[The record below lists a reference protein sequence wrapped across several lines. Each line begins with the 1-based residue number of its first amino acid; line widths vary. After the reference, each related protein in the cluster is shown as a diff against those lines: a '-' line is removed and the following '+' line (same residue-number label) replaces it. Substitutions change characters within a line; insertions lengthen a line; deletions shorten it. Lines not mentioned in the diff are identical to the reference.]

1 MEVLNQESKE
11 KIENAENKQRRNS
24 FSKEFLSIENIPT
37 DENNGIIQS
46 SRNLNYLIKMEEK
59 ILGKQQDSCPTVLY
73 EKIKR
78 QSTYKGLKSP
88 MLKIFADLKE
98 MKNINITIDKDEEK
112 KSDNNDNINL
122 DDYLQIRKMP
132 KISEEDFQLL
142 KEQITVDDSLENI
155 YNDVMNFNCKGINEI
170 NYHLSVG
177 CLMPLS
183 SLIESSFNNDMLYIE
198 DMNNKYNL
206 FKQYIYNY
214 RPIKGDGNCF
224 YRAVIFRYFE
234 IIILNGK
241 TDLLKNIIND
251 MQISFNSNE
260 VKSRTRIKVDT
271 ILNGNL
277 VLKILLIIL
286 DLMEEKRI
294 SDAHFFYVKS
304 IIICPSF
311 DYGLILYFRYIFY
324 AYIKKNEN
332 KLYLPNFP
340 IKIGN
345 LLPSKYET
353 EKGEFLFNKFYYC
366 YLLSIFTDAEK
377 IIVYLTPFVLGIN
390 LDIIIFDDN
399 EDEVIKNI
407 NFTGRPEY
415 NFNDDKMFVLN
426 IKGHYEL
433 LYSEKDN
440 NKYKSIF
447 KKYIC
452 NYIPNIL
459 VEENM
464 VINEKTKTLETP
476 NDIYF
481 NEKDNEN
488 GKEDEQEKN
497 NGNNISSYK
506 YMTPSTNKY
515 NSYFKNINYITRTTA
530 KNQPNNNHSKTAYS
544 VKSLKNKTR
553 LSVNGKES
561 SNNNSYKNNENQ
573 NQNNKITYSFSNAN
587 KSNDQNNKIIF
598 LNHRKS
604 DYSQNDKN
612 KMKFI
617 NTTAKKPEKNLG
629 TIREESNYANTT
641 YKNSNG
647 SSVKYTV
654 PKRNIISSPSN
665 KYSVQN
671 KSNII
676 PNNTR
681 YTVQNKTISKIN
693 TNNNIKNNSIN
704 RYSTPNQ
711 NMDEDFNINIDED
724 AGFKSNVK
732 EPINIKSM
740 NLAKKINEEVTK
752 EQEINKNVNNEN
764 KPNNNNKLL
773 SRILMSPKKNET
785 NEESKSNDYCENKC
799 RYCSVK
805 YSCGNENEL
814 LPNICY
820 DCLKEEIINQVY
832 PCYLSYIEN
841 FANNCNVMDYKEYF
855 NIFIQNEI
863 TICGINISIKEA
875 ITELYIKNNNKA
887 KKPKNEMIEMNSLF
901 KEIKKRFC
909 IVCSNELDN
918 NIYIIPCG
926 CNFCSIE
933 HIKKYFHLKNKLKD
947 TLFYVCQC
955 SHQYSFSDLYN
966 LGLFFDD
973 YRLVSLRNDVID
985 ILNEHLSKKCCF
997 CNRSFNTDDIVKIR
1011 YRDFEKNI
1019 QGNIILGDC
1028 NTFKHYSCKSC
1039 FYKYNRREKEFF
1051 CNVCDINH
1059 LYFPR

>member
-11 KIENAENKQRRNS
+11 KIKNSENKPRRNS
-24 FSKEFLSIENIPT
+24 FSKEFLSIENIPA
-37 DENNGIIQS
+37 DDNNGIIQS

-59 ILGKQQDSCPTVLY
+59 ILGKQKDTCPTVLY

-88 MLKIFADLKE
+88 MYKIFADLKE
-98 MKNINITIDKDEEK
+98 MKNTNITIDKDEEK

-132 KISEEDFQLL
+132 KISEDDFQLL

-155 YNDVMNFNCKGINEI
+155 YNDVMSFNCRGINEI
-170 NYHLSVG
+170 NYHANVG

-260 VKSRTRIKVDT
+260 VKSRIRIKVDT
-271 ILNGNL
+271 ILNCNF

-294 SDAHFFYVKS
+294 SDAHYFYVKS

-415 NFNDDKMFVLN
+415 NFKDDKMFVLN

-447 KKYIC
+447 KQYIC

-488 GKEDEQEKN
+488 ENGGNDVMEQDKN
-497 NGNNISSYK
+497 KTNNISSYK

-515 NSYFKNINYITRTTA
+515 NSHFKNLKYFTKTTT
-530 KNQPNNNHSKTAYS
+530 KNHPTNNHSKTAYS
-544 VKSLKNKTR
+544 VKSLKTKTR
-553 LSVNGKES
+553 LSANSKES
-561 SNNNSYKNNENQ
+561 TNNNGSKNNENQ
-573 NQNNKITYSFSNAN
+573 NMNNKITYAFSN
-587 KSNDQNNKIIF
+587 KSNGQNNKIIF
-598 LNHRKS
+598 LNQRKS
-604 DYSQNDKN
+604 DFPQVDKN

-617 NTTAKKPEKNLG
+617 NTTVKKPEKSLG
-629 TIREESNYANTT
+629 TIREESNNNNTN

-647 SSVKYTV
+647 TSKIYTV
-654 PKRNIISSPSN
+654 PKRNTIESPSS

-671 KSNII
+671 KSNNI
-676 PNNTR
+676 PNHPR
-681 YTVQNKTISKIN
+681 YSVQNKTISKIN
-693 TNNNIKNNSIN
+693 NNNNIKNTIST
-704 RYSTPNQ
+704 RYSTPGQ
-711 NMDEDFNINIDED
+711 NMNENFSINIDED
-724 AGFKSNVK
+724 ADQKPNIK
-732 EPINIKSM
+732 ESINIKSM

-752 EQEINKNVNNEN
+752 EQETNKNVNNE
-764 KPNNNNKLL
+764 NNNKLL
-773 SRILMSPKKNET
+773 SRILMSPKKNDT
-785 NEESKSNDYCENKC
+785 NEESKTNDYSENKC
-799 RYCSVK
+799 RYCSMK
-805 YSCGNENEL
+805 YSYGNDNEL

-820 DCLKEEIINQVY
+820 DCLRDEIINQVY
-832 PCYLSYIEN
+832 PCYLSYIDN
-841 FANNCNVMDYKEYF
+841 FAKNCNFMDYKEYF

-863 TICGINISIKEA
+863 TICGINISIKDA
-875 ITELYIKNNNKA
+875 VTELYIKNNNNE
-887 KKPKNEMIEMNSLF
+887 KKPKNEMVEMDSIF
-901 KEIKKRFC
+901 REIKKRFC
-909 IVCSNELDN
+909 IICSNELDN
-918 NIYIIPCG
+918 KVYIIPCG
-926 CNFCSIE
+926 CNFCSLE
-933 HIKKYFHLKNKLKD
+933 HIKKYFHLKNKLKEK
-947 TLFYVCQC
+947 LFYVCQC
-955 SHQYSFSDLYN
+955 SHEYSFSDLYN

-973 YRLVSLRNDVID
+973 FKLASLRNDVID
-985 ILNEHLSKKCCF
+985 ILNEHLSRKCCF
-997 CNRSFNTDDIVKIR
+997 CNRTFNSNDIIKIK
-1011 YRDFEKNI
+1011 YMDFDKNI
-1019 QGNIILGDC
+1019 QDNIILGDC
-1028 NTFKHYSCKSC
+1028 NIFKHYSCRNC
-1039 FYKYNRREKEFF
+1039 YYKYNRREKEFF
-1051 CNVCDINH
+1051 CNVCAISH
-1059 LYFPR
+1059 LCTPS

>member
-11 KIENAENKQRRNS
+11 KIKNSENKPRRNS
-24 FSKEFLSIENIPT
+24 FSKEFLSIENIPA
-37 DENNGIIQS
+37 DDNNGIIQS
-46 SRNLNYLIKMEEK
+46 SRNLNYLLKMEEK
-59 ILGKQQDSCPTVLY
+59 ILGKQKDTCPTVLY

-78 QSTYKGLKSP
+78 QSTFKGLKSP
-88 MLKIFADLKE
+88 MYKIFADLKE
-98 MKNINITIDKDEEK
+98 MKNTNITIDKDEEK
-112 KSDNNDNINL
+112 KSNNNDNINL

-132 KISEEDFQLL
+132 KISEDDFQLL

-155 YNDVMNFNCKGINEI
+155 YNDVMSFNCRGINEI
-170 NYHLSVG
+170 NYHANVG

-224 YRAVIFRYFE
+224 YRAIIFRYFE

-260 VKSRTRIKVDT
+260 VKSRIRIKVDT
-271 ILNGNL
+271 ILNCNF

-294 SDAHFFYVKS
+294 SDAHYFYVKS

-407 NFTGRPEY
+407 NFTGTPEY
-415 NFNDDKMFVLN
+415 NFKDDKMFVLN

-447 KKYIC
+447 KQYIC

-464 VINEKTKTLETP
+464 VINEKTKILETP

-488 GKEDEQEKN
+488 ENGGNDVMEQDKN
-497 NGNNISSYK
+497 KTNNISSYK

-515 NSYFKNINYITRTTA
+515 NSHFKNLKYFTKTTT
-530 KNQPNNNHSKTAYS
+530 KNHPTNNHSKTAYS
-544 VKSLKNKTR
+544 VKSLKTKTR
-553 LSVNGKES
+553 LSANSKES
-561 SNNNSYKNNENQ
+561 TNNNGSKNNENQ
-573 NQNNKITYSFSNAN
+573 NMNNKITYAFSN
-587 KSNDQNNKIIF
+587 KSNGQNNKIIF
-598 LNHRKS
+598 LNQRKS
-604 DYSQNDKN
+604 DFPQVDKN

-617 NTTAKKPEKNLG
+617 NTTVKKPEKKFGHN
-629 TIREESNYANTT
+629 
-641 YKNSNG
+641 
-647 SSVKYTV
+647 
-654 PKRNIISSPSN
+654 
-665 KYSVQN
+665 
-671 KSNII
+671 
-676 PNNTR
+676 
-681 YTVQNKTISKIN
+681 
-693 TNNNIKNNSIN
+693 
-704 RYSTPNQ
+704 
-711 NMDEDFNINIDED
+711 
-724 AGFKSNVK
+724 
-732 EPINIKSM
+732 
-740 NLAKKINEEVTK
+740 
-752 EQEINKNVNNEN
+752 
-764 KPNNNNKLL
+764 
-773 SRILMSPKKNET
+773 
-785 NEESKSNDYCENKC
+785 
-799 RYCSVK
+799 
-805 YSCGNENEL
+805 
-814 LPNICY
+814 
-820 DCLKEEIINQVY
+820 
-832 PCYLSYIEN
+832 
-841 FANNCNVMDYKEYF
+841 
-855 NIFIQNEI
+855 
-863 TICGINISIKEA
+863 
-875 ITELYIKNNNKA
+875 
-887 KKPKNEMIEMNSLF
+887 
-901 KEIKKRFC
+901 
-909 IVCSNELDN
+909 
-918 NIYIIPCG
+918 
-926 CNFCSIE
+926 
-933 HIKKYFHLKNKLKD
+933 
-947 TLFYVCQC
+947 
-955 SHQYSFSDLYN
+955 
-966 LGLFFDD
+966 
-973 YRLVSLRNDVID
+973 
-985 ILNEHLSKKCCF
+985 
-997 CNRSFNTDDIVKIR
+997 
-1011 YRDFEKNI
+1011 
-1019 QGNIILGDC
+1019 
-1028 NTFKHYSCKSC
+1028 
-1039 FYKYNRREKEFF
+1039 
-1051 CNVCDINH
+1051 
-1059 LYFPR
+1059 